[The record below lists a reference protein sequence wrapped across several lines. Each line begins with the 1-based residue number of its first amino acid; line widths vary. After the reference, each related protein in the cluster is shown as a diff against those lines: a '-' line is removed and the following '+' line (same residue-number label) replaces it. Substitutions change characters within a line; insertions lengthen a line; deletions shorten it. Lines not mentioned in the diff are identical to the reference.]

1 MTERQFFEL
10 AKKLFAM
17 IEEDKKILIN
27 FNKKW
32 CYRFHKMMLK
42 EHDPSQM
49 ECEIIEN
56 GDN

>member
-1 MTERQFFEL
+1 
-10 AKKLFAM
+10 M